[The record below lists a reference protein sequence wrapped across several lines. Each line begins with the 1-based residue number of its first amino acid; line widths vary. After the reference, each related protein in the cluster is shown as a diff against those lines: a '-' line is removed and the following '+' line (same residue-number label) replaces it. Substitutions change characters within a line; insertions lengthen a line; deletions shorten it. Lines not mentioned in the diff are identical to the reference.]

1 MAPATIGF
9 TELLKKR
16 NRAKLSY
23 VYSIFST
30 GMPNLVIKKLS
41 LVNSDR
47 HRKGLEKRRGGKKVL
62 PPYKKKSRGQ

>member
-30 GMPNLVIKKLS
+30 GMPNLVLPKFAIGQFRS
-41 LVNSDR
+41 TE
-47 HRKGLEKRRGGKKVL
+47 KGVGEEKGW
-62 PPYKKKSRGQ
+62 